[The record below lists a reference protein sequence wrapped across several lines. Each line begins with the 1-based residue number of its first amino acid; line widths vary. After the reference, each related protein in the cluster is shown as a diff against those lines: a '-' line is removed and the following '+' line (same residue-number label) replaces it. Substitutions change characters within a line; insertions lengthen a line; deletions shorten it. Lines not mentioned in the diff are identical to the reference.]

1 MVVAVLLVKVTQLDL
16 DGRLVQL
23 VEPLRQ
29 VDVLQDV
36 LVQGDQLAGMV
47 RLLAKDLHTQILQ
60 KIILAIGSN
69 LREKSLQIQLPSPKN
84 DIRTNQLLATI

>member
-1 MVVAVLLVKVTQLDL
+1 MVVVVLLVKVTQLDL
-16 DGRLVQL
+16 NGRLVQL

-47 RLLAKDLHTQILQ
+47 RLLAKDLHIQILQ
-60 KIILAIGSN
+60 KSFSQLAQIRERSKILQDHCRYN
-69 LREKSLQIQLPSPKN
+69 
-84 DIRTNQLLATI
+84 

>member
-1 MVVAVLLVKVTQLDL
+1 MVVVAVLLLKVVQLHL

-23 VEPLRQ
+23 VEPVRQ

-47 RLLAKDLHTQILQ
+47 SLLTKDLDALY
-60 KIILAIGSN
+60 
-69 LREKSLQIQLPSPKN
+69 RFSLP
-84 DIRTNQLLATI
+84 

>member
-1 MVVAVLLVKVTQLDL
+1 MVVVAVLLVKVTQLDL

-60 KIILAIGSN
+60 KSFSQLA
-69 LREKSLQIQLPSPKN
+69 QI
-84 DIRTNQLLATI
+84 